1 MTGRGSITLT
11 RGLPASGKTTWAR
24 QWLTLGPQPR
34 MRSNRDD
41 LRASLFGQHGVLDH
55 TAEQFIT
62 GMQRHA
68 VREFLTGGGHV
79 VVDDMNLRLKY
90 ARAWADLAASVGAD
104 FFVVDFPQ
112 PLDVLIARDAARAAA
127 GERGVGEDVI
137 RGLYARFRAPW
148 PDVTATPVSGAAG
161 GLYVPDPSLPPA
173 WLVDVDG
180 TLADNTARDPFAWH
194 LVGQDGLIE
203 PVARMV
209 RALATDARIVVMSG
223 RDEVCSDA
231 TRVWLAEHQIPMD
244 ALFMRKAG
252 DMRRD
257 AVVKRELFEAHVAPR
272 WNVLGVIDD
281 RQQVVDAW
289 RAMGLMCAQVAPGDF

>member
-1 MTGRGSITLT
+1 MITI
-11 RGLPASGKTTWAR
+11 
-24 QWLTLGPQPR
+24 
-34 MRSNRDD
+34 DD
-41 LRASLFGQHGVLDH
+41 
-55 TAEQFIT
+55 
-62 GMQRHA
+62 
-68 VREFLTGGGHV
+68 
-79 VVDDMNLRLKY
+79 
-90 ARAWADLAASVGAD
+90 
-104 FFVVDFPQ
+104 
-112 PLDVLIARDAARAAA
+112 
-127 GERGVGEDVI
+127 
-137 RGLYARFRAPW
+137 
-148 PDVTATPVSGAAG
+148 
-161 GLYVPDPSLPPA
+161 LYVPDPSLPPA

-180 TLADNTARDPFAWH
+180 TLADNTNRDPFAWH
-194 LVGQDGLIE
+194 LVGQDTLIE

-257 AVVKRELFEAHVAPR
+257 AVVKRELFDQYVAPR
-272 WNVLGVIDD
+272 WHVLGVIDD